1 MQLVL
6 IESARNL
13 LGIEDANSTEFDQ
26 ETKNPIIVK
35 MDEWIGL
42 NNKKEDRRSEE
53 KMGGTMRIGAY
64 ECVLKKDSLAYKI
77 YDEKER
83 IFERHRHRYEVNN
96 EYIERLEGCGL
107 FFSGV
112 SSQENLMEIVEMK
125 DHPFFIA
132 VQFHPEFQTSVL
144 KGHPIFNAF
153 IKFIRNSVL

>member
-1 MQLVL
+1 
-6 IESARNL
+6 
-13 LGIEDANSTEFDQ
+13 
-26 ETKNPIIVK
+26 
-35 MDEWIGL
+35 
-42 NNKKEDRRSEE
+42 
-53 KMGGTMRIGAY
+53 
-64 ECVLKKDSLAYKI
+64 
-77 YDEKER
+77 
-83 IFERHRHRYEVNN
+83 VNN